1 MDAFRAS
8 DRTVGA
14 IVGVGTLLYLI
25 AAWRIPAFSLGT
37 VPIQSRAFPLGLGAL
52 LLVLSGVLVARP
64 GDHVEEDGDEPAAGD
79 RPIRHRTSDP
89 RREVFVLLAGAAVYV
104 AAFLPLG
111 FVLATVLYIIATAW
125 WFAYERPVV
134 TAVVAVAL
142 AAGTQ
147 VAFAQLL
154 GVRLPSGVLAP
165 LGL

>member
-1 MDAFRAS
+1 MDTFRAS

-14 IVGVGTLLYLI
+14 IVGVGTVLYLI

-37 VPIQSRAFPLGLGAL
+37 VPVQSRAFPLGLGAV
-52 LLVLSGVLVARP
+52 LLVLSAILVARP
-64 GDHVEEDGDEPAAGD
+64 GEHVDEDGDDPMVGD

-89 RREVFVLLAGAAVYV
+89 RREVLVLLAGAAVYV
-104 AAFLPLG
+104 AAFVPLG

-134 TAVVAVAL
+134 AAFVAVAL
-142 AAGTQ
+142 AVGTQ

-154 GVRLPSGVLAP
+154 DVRLPSGVLAP